1 MSKRLDSRTGCQV
14 WTRACDSHIA
24 RDSKKVKRRCKWSP
38 KIRRCIFDESLKK
51 QERQRRA
58 GLRKLSSHIG
68 RKGLKIKQRE
78 RRRRQQL
85 QRMNE
90 ERQRETDLGVQLSQ
104 RKRKEKEERRE
115 LLEQHFRKE
124 GLKWKSAERRRKE
137 LEQLNRRNE
146 EQSIRFGKIR
156 EIKEEWAHLFSLSPE
171 EFQKEIAKIYKK
183 YAYPLRSPN
192 DLKNECTSKRY
203 RAFMRH
209 QKFLKKYFT
218 PLNPSKGLLIWHSVG
233 VGKTCL
239 AISTLSYQFE
249 PDHWN
254 ILWVTR
260 RALDKG
266 PLGSMF
272 KDLCHERVRESAK
285 KILAQGGRSSE
296 KHSEDEQDELER
308 LRDPA
313 NWDQNF
319 NHYVRKRWSGATLAS
334 PQAKTRKRKS
344 LGAARSDRIL
354 TFLEFENIVKRQ
366 GATRSRLDR
375 LGLPAS
381 WNQDRLHRTVIVF
394 DEAHNLYNTT
404 DLPQRERPHNV
415 SNIEQAIW
423 HSYATSGQNSCR
435 VILLTA
441 TPILE
446 GKSMTSLNRL
456 LNLTLRPKKEL
467 DAHNKYVGKMP
478 ITLQDIEHKYFS
490 SSSPE
495 TGLHRFMED
504 TKGVISYFEGTKQP
518 NLFPT
523 KMSGHLIPTQVTPLQ
538 LEKIRSSL
546 GVAKLSVPKPAG
558 AGASKK
564 KSTKPPGCSK
574 YKRVAC
580 GDPGISPH
588 CLWTKGKGCKN
599 NPDFQLLPSPSPVSV
614 KSRVLSP
621 PTGPQI
627 YSPFPVASS
636 IKEMKNVRKYANWA
650 NLPNK
655 MILDSPSFDK
665 KYFKDHWREYSSKYE
680 GLLSAIYQTDQFDLK
695 KHGTLFKHAIYTDLG
710 RDYRGYGVKLISAIL
725 LAENF
730 EIAKFSSNA
739 GRGSRKSYKVHIP
752 AGKGGPNRLTFIP
765 LSSTSFKGSHFF
777 TNPHESFPDTADKRA
792 ALGTAAKNEFNKRSN
807 NIHGENIRFMLLDSG
822 FKEGIDL
829 FDVRHIWITEPPMS
843 RESLAQAIGRV
854 TRLCGASGLPFQKNV
869 GWIVYIHVL
878 YSVMDVKEEDGLA
891 HTQMIYKLEM
901 NKTEAK
907 LIEMKT
913 GLIKM
918 SIASSLDKLLF
929 INVHE
934 GISQKQDPELFLS
947 RRLGIH

>member
-1 MSKRLDSRTGCQV
+1 MSKRLNPHTGCQV
-14 WTRACDSHIA
+14 WIRACDSHIA
-24 RDSKKVKRRCKWSP
+24 RDSKRVKRRCKWSP
-38 KIRRCIFDESLKK
+38 KIQRCIFGESLEK
-51 QERQRRA
+51 QERQRRV

-68 RKGLKIKQRE
+68 RKGLKWE
-78 RRRRQQL
+78 
-85 QRMNE
+85 
-90 ERQRETDLGVQLSQ
+90 
-104 RKRKEKEERRE
+104 
-115 LLEQHFRKE
+115 
-124 GLKWKSAERRRKE
+124 SAERRRKE
-137 LEQLNRRNE
+137 LNHRNE
-146 EQSIRFGKIR
+146 EQRIRFENTRK
-156 EIKEEWAHLFSLSPE
+156 IKEEWAHLFSLPPE
-171 EFQKEIAKIYKK
+171 EFQNEIAKIYKK
-183 YAYPLRSPN
+183 YAYPLRSSS
-192 DLKNECTSKRY
+192 DLKNECTAKRY
-203 RAFMRH
+203 RAFMQH

-218 PLNPSKGLLIWHSVG
+218 PSNPSKGLLIWHSVG

-272 KDLCHERVRESAK
+272 KDLCHERVRNGAK
-285 KILAQGGRSSE
+285 KLIAQGARSFE
-296 KHSEDEQDELER
+296 KHSDDEQDELEK

-334 PQAKTRKRKS
+334 AEAKNRKRKS

-375 LGLPAS
+375 LGLPVS
-381 WNQDRLHRTVIVF
+381 WDQDRLRRTVIVF

-404 DLPQRERPHNV
+404 DLPQRERPQNV

-423 HSYATSGQNSCR
+423 HSYATSGKNSCR

-446 GKSMTSLNRL
+446 GNSITSLNRL

-478 ITLQDIEHKYFS
+478 ITLQDIERKYFS
-490 SSSPE
+490 SSSHE
-495 TGLHRFMED
+495 AGLHRFMED

-523 KMSGHLIPTQVTPLQ
+523 KMLGHLIPTQVTPLQ

-558 AGASKK
+558 SRASKK

-574 YKRVAC
+574 YKRVTC

-588 CLWTKGKGCKN
+588 CLWTKGKGCKK
-599 NPDFQLLPSPSPVSV
+599 NPNFQLMPSPSPSPISV

-621 PTGPQI
+621 PIIPQPQI

-680 GLLSAIYQTDQFDLK
+680 GLLSAIYQTDQSDLK
-695 KHGTLFKHAIYTDLG
+695 RHGTLFKHAIYTDLG
-710 RDYRGYGVKLISAIL
+710 KDYRGYGVKLISAIL

-752 AGKGGPNRLTFIP
+752 AGKGGPDRLTFIP

-777 TNPHESFPDTADKRA
+777 TNPHEQFPDTADKRA
-792 ALGTAAKNEFNKRSN
+792 ALGTAAKNEFNKRPN
-807 NIHGENIRFMLLDSG
+807 NIYGENIRFMLLDSG

-843 RESLAQAIGRV
+843 RESLTQAIGRV
-854 TRLCGASGLPFQKNV
+854 TRLCGARGLPFQKNV

-878 YSVMDVKEEDGLA
+878 YSVMDIKEDDGLA

-934 GISQKQDPELFLS
+934 GISQKQDPELTLS
-947 RRLGIH
+947 QRLGIH